1 MIKHRKM
8 FRNVYYLAFFILL
21 FSSCEFYTKK
31 VYITTLDT
39 FIIETNNNYKDFTNK
54 DWNEADSLYNNFQTD
69 YREIRS
75 ELSGEE
81 SARINQLLGKYQA
94 MRIKA
99 EVNNVKSDLKD
110 MLQQANSFIEEIISD
125 STIIK

>member
-99 EVNNVKSDLKD
+99 
-110 MLQQANSFIEEIISD
+110 
-125 STIIK
+125 TIIK